1 MVICEI
7 EFFNNPLGIFYAGQL
22 ISGQVVIKT
31 DKRKPVKGKTLI
43 HFHSLSPFEANFICG
58 PT

>member
-7 EFFNNPLGIFYAGQL
+7 EFCNNSQGIFYAGQL

-31 DKRKPVKGKTLI
+31 EKEKSVKGKALI
-43 HFHSLSPFEANFICG
+43 HFALLKANVTC
-58 PT
+58 